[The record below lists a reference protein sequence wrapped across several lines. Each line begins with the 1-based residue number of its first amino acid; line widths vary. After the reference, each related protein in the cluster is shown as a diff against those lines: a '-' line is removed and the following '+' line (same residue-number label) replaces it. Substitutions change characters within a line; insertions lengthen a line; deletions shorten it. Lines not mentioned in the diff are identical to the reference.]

1 MSTAVV
7 IFLSKYFSTA
17 KENKKREK
25 ADISID
31 GISVNNEKK
40 VIYFLLAL
48 DPSTTISL
56 FIEFLTSR
64 KINKKNII
72 NKTILDNK
80 RYCKFSS
87 LSLMK
92 LLSKKVKKVIKPN
105 NNVIKKIT
113 TINKFFLMKFS
124 IMFKIK
130 IHKIK

>member
-1 MSTAVV
+1 M
-7 IFLSKYFSTA
+7 
-17 KENKKREK
+17 
-25 ADISID
+25 SID

>member
-1 MSTAVV
+1 M

-40 VIYFLLAL
+40 AIYFLLAL

>member
-1 MSTAVV
+1 M

-40 VIYFLLAL
+40 AIYFLLAL
-48 DPSTTISL
+48 DPYTTISL

-124 IMFKIK
+124 IMFKNK
-130 IHKIK
+130 NS

>member
-1 MSTAVV
+1 M